1 MIMIKEMGPIRFN
14 ISIEFRSIIH
24 FSDIRQMSPQSEVKQ
39 MELVAEDANAICT
52 AGLTQKLSDG
62 KVK

>member
-1 MIMIKEMGPIRFN
+1 
-14 ISIEFRSIIH
+14 
-24 FSDIRQMSPQSEVKQ
+24 MSPQSEVKQ
-39 MELVAEDANAICT
+39 MELVAKDANATCG